1 MERKTLTLRK
11 SVPAD
16 PQKIARSLEIGF
28 RFIDRKGRYILQRH
42 IVMYDTRTKAGAATE
57 VERVAVDSTWIDIPL
72 VPETYGEAQA

>member
-16 PQKIARSLEIGF
+16 PQKIARSIEIGF
-28 RFIDRKGRYILQRH
+28 RFIDRKGRYIMQAH
-42 IVMYDTRTKAGAATE
+42 VFFQEKSE
-57 VERVAVDSTWIDIPL
+57 HTWIDIPL